1 MVRAS
6 ALKPSSKFF
15 LRKHRKWPVSPYNT
29 RWQQIFNQNQAFQS
43 LKKSLPP
50 PCHLLPTLIY
60 SFKTYNVD
68 PTPEAYHFVLK
79 TLTKT
84 SQFDHIVPVL
94 CQLGKVEK
102 FDTPEHIF
110 SHLIGFYGRWSR
122 TQDAIDLFYRIP
134 KFRCV
139 PSAHSL
145 NALLYV
151 LCGSCEC
158 LKLVP
163 EILLR
168 SHVMGIRL
176 EESSFWILVNALC
189 GIGKVGYA
197 IEIMNCMMN
206 NGYGLNVKICGLI
219 SLSLCEQKDSE
230 CVDVM
235 GFMGEMQILG
245 FCPGMMDYS
254 NVIRVMVKQGRG
266 LDALN
271 VLVKMKEEGIKPDIV
286 CYTMVLH
293 GFIAEGDFKKADQV
307 FDELLVLGLV
317 PDVYTYNVYINGLC
331 KQNKVESGLMMITS
345 MEELGCKPN
354 LITYNILL
362 KAICNSGELR
372 RARNLMREMTLNG
385 VGVNLQTYR
394 IMLDGLFGKGD
405 IEEACVFMEEMFD
418 KVIVHFCSSF
428 DEVIYGL
435 CQRGLV
441 CKAMELL
448 KKMVAKNVAPRS
460 KAWEALLLS
469 SGSEP
474 SLEETTWTEQYGG
487 MIKHDFVSGE
497 LGCKPNS
504 FTYNILSKRVR
515 VMLDGLL
522 CKGDV
527 DEACVIVEAMLDKVL
542 IRFCSS
548 FSEVIYGLWPR
559 GLVCKAMELLKKM
572 VDKNVAPREKA
583 REALLLSSGSKPDL
597 KETTWT
603 GLVGPIIALY
613 STNRGPTLDTNKCL
627 TVVNCPRSFNPSGST
642 V

>member
-94 CQLGKVEK
+94 CQLEKVEM

-110 SHLIGFYGRWSR
+110 SHLICFYGRWSR

-134 KFRCV
+134 KFR
-139 PSAHSL
+139 
-145 NALLYV
+145 
-151 LCGSCEC
+151 
-158 LKLVP
+158 
-163 EILLR
+163 

-176 EESSFWILVNALC
+176 EESSFWILVSALC

-219 SLSLCEQKDSE
+219 LLSLCEQKDSE

-317 PDVYTYNVYINGLC
+317 PDVYTYNVYISGLC
-331 KQNKVESGLMMITS
+331 KQNKVQSGLMMITS

-405 IEEACVFMEEMFD
+405 IEEACVFMEEMLD

-428 DEVIYGL
+428 DKVIYGL

-474 SLEETTWTEQYGG
+474 SLEETTWT
-487 MIKHDFVSGE
+487 
-497 LGCKPNS
+497 
-504 FTYNILSKRVR
+504 
-515 VMLDGLL
+515 
-522 CKGDV
+522 
-527 DEACVIVEAMLDKVL
+527 
-542 IRFCSS
+542 
-548 FSEVIYGLWPR
+548 
-559 GLVCKAMELLKKM
+559 GLVEPI
-572 VDKNVAPREKA
+572 VALP
-583 REALLLSSGSKPDL
+583 
-597 KETTWT
+597 
-603 GLVGPIIALY
+603 
-613 STNRGPTLDTNKCL
+613 
-627 TVVNCPRSFNPSGST
+627 
-642 V
+642 

>member
-1 MVRAS
+1 MTYDPKKNIWAVSSPLTCPKYYMSFLLSWSFAFQLHSRVARSCRNQRIQTSISNLKQTDDRKQLELEIESRMVRAS

-29 RWQQIFNQNQAFQS
+29 RWHQIFNQNQAFQS
-43 LKKSLPP
+43 LKKSSPP
-50 PCHLLPTLIY
+50 PENQPHLLLPTLVY
-60 SFKTYNVD
+60 SFNTYNVD

-84 SQFDHIVPVL
+84 AQFDHIAPVL
-94 CQLGKVEK
+94 RRLETVEK
-102 FDTPEHIF
+102 FDTPEHSF
-110 SHLIGFYGRWSR
+110 AHLIGFYGRWNR

-134 KFRCV
+134 RFRCV

-151 LCGSCEC
+151 LCGSCEG

-176 EESSFWILVNALC
+176 EESSFRFLINALC

-197 IEIMNCMMN
+197 IDIMNCMMN
-206 NGYGLNVKICGLI
+206 NGYGLNVKICSLI
-219 SLSLCEQKDSE
+219 LSSMCEQKDSE
-230 CVDVM
+230 GVDVM
-235 GFMGEMQILG
+235 GFLGEMQKLG

-254 NVIRVMVKQGRG
+254 NVIRFMVKQGRG
-266 LDALN
+266 LHALN
-271 VLVKMKEEGIKPDIV
+271 VLIKMKGEGIKPDVI

-293 GFIAEGDFKKADQV
+293 GVITEGDFKKADQV

-331 KQNKVESGLMMITS
+331 KQNKVESGLMMISS
-345 MEELGCKPN
+345 MDELGCKPN

-362 KAICNSGELR
+362 KALCNNGELR
-372 RARNLMREMTLNG
+372 RVRELMREMTLNG
-385 VGVNLQTYR
+385 VGVNLQTHR
-394 IMLDGLFGKGD
+394 IMLDGLFGKGN
-405 IEEACVFMEEMFD
+405 IEEACVFMEEMLD
-418 KVIVHFCSSF
+418 KVLVRFCSSF

-448 KKMVAKNVAPRS
+448 KKMVDKNVAPGA

-474 SLEETTWTEQYGG
+474 SLEETTWT
-487 MIKHDFVSGE
+487 
-497 LGCKPNS
+497 
-504 FTYNILSKRVR
+504 
-515 VMLDGLL
+515 
-522 CKGDV
+522 
-527 DEACVIVEAMLDKVL
+527 
-542 IRFCSS
+542 
-548 FSEVIYGLWPR
+548 
-559 GLVCKAMELLKKM
+559 GLVEPM
-572 VDKNVAPREKA
+572 VSLP
-583 REALLLSSGSKPDL
+583 
-597 KETTWT
+597 
-603 GLVGPIIALY
+603 
-613 STNRGPTLDTNKCL
+613 
-627 TVVNCPRSFNPSGST
+627 
-642 V
+642 